1 MVTVGEFDLDRNE
14 EHNVEG
20 DDENSE
26 VDNDFDVEN
35 ESECEDEF
43 KNFIDIEW
51 LSDYDDEE
59 LAHVRELLK

>member
-26 VDNDFDVEN
+26 NYNDFDVEN

-43 KNFIDIEW
+43 ENFIDIEW
-51 LSDYDDEE
+51 LSDDDDEE
-59 LAHVRELLK
+59 LAHARELLK